1 MNVTITV
8 SEEVIRRLDDL
19 SIAQA
24 GDVETSL
31 QWLVISEYQRRLA
44 RYRLT
49 DRRLSQK
56 YGITFDEFERQ
67 QMTRQRGYTWEVESD
82 AMAWETAIDGI
93 RTVQKYLADLGM
105 GELKN
110 DH

>member
-8 SEEVIRRLDDL
+8 SEEAV
-19 SIAQA
+19 
-24 GDVETSL
+24 
-31 QWLVISEYQRRLA
+31 RRLA

-67 QMTRQRGYTWEVESD
+67 QMTKRQGYTWEVESD
-82 AMAWETAIDGI
+82 AMAWEMAIDGI
-93 RTVQKYLADLGM
+93 RSFSDEPGNPWLETAGLFADDDTL
-105 GELKN
+105 ELMLQEIYAERAAERLVA
-110 DH
+110 